1 MSRWV
6 SIPLLLGGGWIVA
19 TMLGI
24 SIHPSINE
32 AVIAC
37 RKNEN
42 ERIQAV
48 TRKKIPPAFYWCAEP
63 NGSQVLLMK
72 NTGGLLANQNFSVEK
87 RYFYL

>member
-1 MSRWV
+1 M
-6 SIPLLLGGGWIVA
+6 

-32 AVIAC
+32 AAIAC
-37 RKNEN
+37 DKNEK
-42 ERIQAV
+42 EKRQEV
-48 TRKKIPPAFYWCAEP
+48 TDKKIPSAFYWCSQP

-72 NTGGLLANQNFSVEK
+72 NAGGLLANQNISVEK